1 MLVSN
6 IHLIIIVLFLID
18 HTQGSEAANG
28 GSEEGEA
35 SGGGPAANLTAY
47 GSSEEGR
54 ASKGGQTANLSANG
68 SSKEGGA
75 SEGGLMANLNTQDA
89 SRKRAGNGGCAE
101 LGMQRPHF

>member
-1 MLVSN
+1 M
-6 IHLIIIVLFLID
+6 
-18 HTQGSEAANG
+18 
-28 GSEEGEA
+28 
-35 SGGGPAANLTAY
+35 
-47 GSSEEGR
+47 
-54 ASKGGQTANLSANG
+54 ANLSANG